1 MQKKESKK
9 KKNTQI
15 GRLAKKTD
23 QTNNNYYNEIM
34 K

>member
-1 MQKKESKK
+1 MQKKESK

-23 QTNNNYYNEIM
+23 QTNNNYYNEII